1 MRRFVLTAAVL
12 ALAAV
17 VGTSQP
23 PQPVAPAAAQVPAAR
38 PQTEAPLAGFEPLA
52 AFPQPTQTAVRSVL
66 LGSNWLARM
75 NQPQGRFRYGYRP
88 ALRQPMDG
96 DDDLAQAQAALALA
110 RAAKFAGD
118 ERTAAVAGHA
128 VLALLTATKPDP
140 ADPNVRVPVH
150 PSPLCNKVGFAAV
163 LALAVYELP
172 AADPKLVAEADRLC
186 GFLKSRLRPDGS
198 VQYTDGTDEPT
209 KSDPDGVNVYP
220 GYALQ
225 AVAASHRVR
234 PDAWKAEAV
243 GKGVSHYRAYLKS
256 RPHPLLAAT
265 VLPAAAEG
273 RSAEAV
279 FELADALVGMQH
291 AAATA
296 RNPLWVGG
304 FSRAGERVPTTA
316 DGGTCLQALAAAYP
330 LTRAAADV
338 QRAGRYQQAIQDA
351 AGFVTGVQYTE
362 PNTRHF
368 DNTFRANALIGGFH
382 LSPADGDLR
391 VDATAAGLSG
401 LVRYLTSGAERN

>member
-12 ALAAV
+12 ALVAV
-17 VGTSQP
+17 VGAGQP
-23 PQPVAPAAAQVPAAR
+23 PQPVTPAAAQVPAAR
-38 PQTEAPLAGFEPLA
+38 PPAEAPLAGFEPLA
-52 AFPQPTQTAVRSVL
+52 AFPPTTQSAVRSVL

-88 ALRQPMDG
+88 ALRRPMDG

-110 RAAKFAGD
+110 RAARFAGD

-140 ADPNVRVPVH
+140 ADPAVRVPVH
-150 PSPLCNKVGFAAV
+150 PSPLCNKVGFASL
-163 LALAVYELP
+163 LALAIYELP
-172 AADPKLVAEADRLC
+172 GADPKLVAEADRLC

-209 KSDPDGVNVYP
+209 TTDPDGVTSYP

-234 PDAWKAEAV
+234 PDGWKAAAV
-243 GKGVSHYRAYLKS
+243 GKGVTYYRAYFKS
-256 RPHPLLAAT
+256 RPQPLLAAT
-265 VLPAAAEG
+265 VLPAAADVK
-273 RSAEAV
+273 SAEAV

-291 AAATA
+291 AAAAT

-304 FSRAGERVPTTA
+304 FGRAGGQAPTTA
-316 DGGTCLQALAAAYP
+316 DAGVCLQGLAAAYP
-330 LTRAAADV
+330 LARAAADAP
-338 QRAGRYQQAIQDA
+338 RAARYQQAIQDA
-351 AGFVTGVQYTE
+351 AGFVGGVQYLET
-362 PNTRHF
+362 NTRHF
-368 DNTFRANALIGGFH
+368 EDTFRANALIGGFH

-391 VDATAAGLSG
+391 IDAAAAGLSG
-401 LVRYLTSGAERN
+401 LVRFLTSGAERN